1 VNDLTEYYKYRD
13 EMAVGDGISFRG
25 TGFVSDAISFFTG
38 QERTHWGNVGDWVT
52 FGGTQQKPRLPLFE
66 ADQGEYNIRSLSK
79 KLMSYEGEVYW
90 HQLKLQFNGWR
101 VNMWRKM
108 WDMVGIKYDYKSLFA
123 NIFGRQPAE
132 ESELFC
138 SEAGGILV
146 LEIPHEDLLSMIDN
160 EYIAALLDGQ
170 ALRPG
175 GMAVLPIWEPEVRLI

>member
-1 VNDLTEYYKYRD
+1 MNDLTEYYRVRD
-13 EMAVGDGISFRG
+13 EMGVGDGISFKG

-38 QERTHWGNVGDWVT
+38 QERSHWGNVGDWVT
-52 FGGTQQKPRLPLFE
+52 FSGTREHRLPLFE

-79 KLMSYEGEVYW
+79 KLMSYEGEAYW
-90 HQLKLQFNGWR
+90 HRLKSEFNGWR

-108 WDMVGIKYDYKSLFA
+108 WDMVGIKYDYKSLLA

-138 SEAGGILV
+138 SEAGGVLV
-146 LEIPHEDLLSMIDN
+146 LEIPNEVLLPMIDN

-175 GMAVLPIWEPEVRLI
+175 GMSQLSIWEPEVRLI